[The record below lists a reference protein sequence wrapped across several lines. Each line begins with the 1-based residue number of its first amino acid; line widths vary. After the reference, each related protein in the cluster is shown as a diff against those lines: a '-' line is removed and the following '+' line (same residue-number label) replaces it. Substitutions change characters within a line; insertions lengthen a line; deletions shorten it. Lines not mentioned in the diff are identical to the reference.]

1 MKIRINKL
9 ILCVLAMAIGSF
21 TAQAQYSTT
30 PYSRVGYGILND
42 NASGIQRSMGGVGI
56 AMQNGRQVNVMNPA
70 SYACVDS
77 LTFLWDLGF
86 DLSNVWSSETGKS
99 GHSFSGGLD
108 YITTQFRI
116 TKGLGGSFGLLPY
129 SNVGYSYAAKLD
141 NGAEARMGEG
151 GLSKLYVG
159 LGYSPVKGLSFGV
172 NVGYLF
178 GTIANTTL
186 VVGNSTAM
194 FQRSLEIRDYDVN
207 AGLQYA
213 FNVSPKD
220 RIVLGATYTPR
231 KSYHGHT
238 WGIYYDETIDIE
250 ADTVGYGS
258 LKGSHEQAESY
269 GAGIS
274 YAHGDRLMVEADFL
288 YQPWS
293 KAKYTK
299 LEGFEGSSTTL
310 GDRWKAAFGLSY
322 TPNSRGA
329 YYKRMTYRVG
339 AFYNHDYLNIQGNN
353 VRDYGVGIGFTF
365 PAPSSKTLVNLGLE
379 WRHRYSA
386 PTVYI
391 TEDYLNITLS
401 VNFNELWFWK
411 NKIR

>member
-1 MKIRINKL
+1 MKRKIYKL
-9 ILCVLAMAIGSF
+9 LLCAVALAMNTLAV
-21 TAQAQYSTT
+21 QAQYSTT

-77 LTFLWDLGF
+77 LTFLWDVGF
-86 DLSNVWSSETGKS
+86 DLSNAWSSENEKH
-99 GHSFSGGLD
+99 GHNFSGGLD

-116 TKGLGGSFGLLPY
+116 TKGLGGSLGLLPY
-129 SNVGYSYAAKLD
+129 SSVGYSYMAKLD
-141 NGAEARMGEG
+141 NGTEGRMGQG
-151 GLSKLYVG
+151 GVSKLYLG
-159 LGYSPVKGLSFGV
+159 LGYSPVKGLSVGV

-178 GTIANTTL
+178 GTVTNSTL
-186 VVGNSTAM
+186 VVASSSTL
-194 FQRSLEIRDYDVN
+194 FKREFEIRDYDVN
-207 AGLQYA
+207 AGIQYA
-213 FNVSPKD
+213 FNVGPKD

-231 KSYHGHT
+231 KRYHGHT
-238 WGIYYDETIDIE
+238 WGVYYDEASDSKP
-250 ADTVGYGS
+250 DTLGYGS
-258 LKGSHEQAESY
+258 MKNTHEQAESY
-269 GAGIS
+269 GAGVS
-274 YAHGDRLMVEADFL
+274 YTHGDRLMVEADFL

-299 LEGFEGSSTTL
+299 LLGFEGSSTTL
-310 GDRWKAAFGLSY
+310 GDRWKAAAGISY
-322 TPNSRGA
+322 TPNTRGA
-329 YYKRMTYRVG
+329 YFKRMTYRVG

-365 PAPSSKTLVNLGLE
+365 PAPSSKTLVNLGVE

-391 TEDYLNITLS
+391 TEDYLNVTLS